1 MFLALDTDILC
12 YRAAS
17 SAEMEIDWGDD
28 IWSLQT
34 DLKDAKM
41 SFKTQ
46 LDVIR
51 ERTGVTEFVCCLSDS
66 GDNNFRKKVS
76 PEYKSNRKGTRKPVG
91 YKALVEWV
99 ENNFP
104 SLIKPTLEADDV
116 MGILA
121 TSPKN
126 KGKCIIVSDDK
137 DMLTVEAEVYRP
149 TQDQRLTLTQQ
160 EADKNFLMQTL
171 TGDATDGYKG
181 LQGVGPKKAEAI
193 LGSRPTWSSVEQAY
207 IKAGFTRED
216 AIQQARLARILR
228 WSDWDEDKGEVI
240 LWTPNTGSRN

>member
-1 MFLALDTDILC
+1 
-12 YRAAS
+12 
-17 SAEMEIDWGDD
+17 
-28 IWSLQT
+28 
-34 DLKDAKM
+34 
-41 SFKTQ
+41 
-46 LDVIR
+46 
-51 ERTGVTEFVCCLSDS
+51 
-66 GDNNFRKKVS
+66 
-76 PEYKSNRKGTRKPVG
+76 
-91 YKALVEWV
+91 
-99 ENNFP
+99 
-104 SLIKPTLEADDV
+104 